1 MNPFGPDAPLAV
13 TQVTPQG
20 AVDRY
25 WRFTLYGFYAQDT
38 FRLTPRVRG
47 DALDGQ
53 VNFDEAFGV
62 IHRGKS

>member
-1 MNPFGPDAPLAV
+1 MPDGLLA
-13 TQVTPQG
+13 
-20 AVDRY
+20 
-25 WRFTLYGFYAQDT
+25 
-38 FRLTPRVRG
+38 PRVRG